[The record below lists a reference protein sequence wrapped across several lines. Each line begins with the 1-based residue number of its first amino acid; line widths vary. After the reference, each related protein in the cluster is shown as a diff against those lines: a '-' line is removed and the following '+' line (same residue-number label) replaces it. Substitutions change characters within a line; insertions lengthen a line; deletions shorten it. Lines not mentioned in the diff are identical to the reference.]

1 MHWLSDKL
9 SKAAAWRLCIIA
21 LSILSQNQ
29 SSDLCGVCAS
39 QESHSKQAF
48 CTAGAGVSAFAIAA
62 KLAGVPRCP
71 LGDRH
76 PGSASWGREAGPP
89 FSSSSRLPAS
99 ARLPQQ
105 PQGPSHPG
113 KASTKHAHC
122 TVCSVRRCLREYHT
136 FAGLLSRVALPCG
149 PSSLRLPLC
158 ALRLECSSL
167 WICLLVSILHQIRI
181 SSCQVRWLCSL
192 RRERS

>member
-1 MHWLSDKL
+1 M
-9 SKAAAWRLCIIA
+9 
-21 LSILSQNQ
+21 
-29 SSDLCGVCAS
+29 CGHCAS

-62 KLAGVPRCP
+62 KLAGVPSCP

-181 SSCQVRWLCSL
+181 SSVKSGGYAASEENDHKTYPEGGSLVDMHQVTLGRLL
-192 RRERS
+192 GTRRGG